1 MSVIEGGDGINYNVL
16 VKGNTLSKTWARKIM
31 GRRKLGKFLNVLF
44 DPSRAV
50 QLNVSQEK
58 VDAIAAIPVED
69 REAIFETQAVVCA
82 VFEQFDRLSLKIAR
96 NYSRLVG
103 RENPADVSQL
113 ESEARVGLLKAIRGY
128 TNPEVK
134 FVTYC
139 YRVMSNEV
147 SRYLQRSAGVTLTGA
162 NAGLLVKYKRKVEEM
177 SLAGQLCHFDKVCE
191 ALELSPKQINRLK
204 CALRS
209 EVTGEN
215 ELETTLAATLLDAKK
230 DTKVDGDLIRR
241 MEAVS
246 LSNLEK
252 FSFISQNEIRSMFP
266 DAFPSLK
273 DVAIHFDV
281 TPQAASEALKRARK
295 KLSAGLGDWNPNK

>member
-1 MSVIEGGDGINYNVL
+1 MTTIETAINYEVL
-16 VKGNTLSKTWARKIM
+16 IKGNTLSKTWARKIL

-44 DPSRAV
+44 DPTRAA

-58 VDAIAAIPVED
+58 AEAIAAIPIED
-69 REAIFETQAVVCA
+69 REAIFETQAIACA
-82 VFEQFDRLSLKIAR
+82 VFNQYDKLSLKIAR
-96 NYSRLVG
+96 NFARLVG
-103 RENPADVSQL
+103 RENHADVSQL

-139 YRVMSNEV
+139 HKTMSNEV
-147 SRYLQRSAGVTLTGA
+147 SRYLQRSSGVTLTGV
-162 NAGLLVKYKRKVEEM
+162 NSSLLVKYKRKLEEL
-177 SLAGQLCHFDKVCE
+177 SLAGKPSHFNDVCDS
-191 ALELSPKQINRLK
+191 LELSPKQANRLK

-215 ELETTLAATLLDAKK
+215 ELETTLAATLLDSKK
-230 DTKVDGDLIRR
+230 NTKVDRDLIRR

-246 LSNLEK
+246 LSMLEK
-252 FSFISQNEIRSMFP
+252 FSFVSQNEDIRSMFP

-295 KLSAGLGDWNPNK
+295 KLAANLDEWNPNK